1 MKFIY
6 FDDRYIDRDI
16 IETVRLIED
25 TASYEIEV
33 TLRNSMFKE
42 SFVCKEDAEN
52 RLLELIPSL
61 TSGIKVN
68 MRYIK

>member
-61 TSGIKVN
+61 ISGIKLT
-68 MRYIK
+68 

>member
-33 TLRNSMFKE
+33 TLRNRMFKE

-61 TSGIKVN
+61 ISGIKVN